1 MRILS
6 TYQNYNH
13 KPAFGNGFGNGAI
26 QLSSAELAKLPPK
39 VQQRI
44 KAAHLQNLVGNMDD
58 AGQRVLAGI
67 LPEIVDA
74 VKSTVSLVKRKK
86 KGVSEAVAIFLSDT
100 GRNLEEVVQKLTST
114 QEVLPKPV
122 LKSAE
127 VSAEDGVALKLVE
140 MSAKRSTHY
149 NTLNEILS
157 DDECSAASV
166 QRILDSGLLK
176 PIKKE
181 HRFELIEKMLNV
193 AVKRKSPELVV
204 RLYNYV
210 FTENRRGFGILVN
223 PKNLI
228 NVDCCST
235 LKKFFDA
242 GAATVNHNVVYV
254 SYINGID
261 KSKGFNQELNNAAI
275 EFASK
280 TAGVGFVKRVLIKTE
295 ANFDDAKPDKEKLA
309 GLIEKYLCAEV
320 PQNIDRPNPPA
331 DVEFINALIPRMPNK
346 LRKMIRENVAADL
359 DKKFS
364 KDRAKDIEK
373 VLKWYFTP
381 ARKQVD

>member
-1 MRILS
+1 MKILS

-74 VKSTVSLVKRKK
+74 VKSIVSLVKRKK

-181 HRFELIEKMLNV
+181 HRFELVEKMIEV
-193 AVKRKSPELVV
+193 ATKRKNPELVGK
-204 RLYNYV
+204 LFNYV
-210 FTENRRGFGILVN
+210 FSLNQNTLAFRVN
-223 PKNLI
+223 DKNVI
-228 NVDCCST
+228 NVNLCPT
-235 LKKFFDA
+235 LMKFFNA
-242 GAATVNHNVVYV
+242 GAESGNKQVIRESHFY
-254 SYINGID
+254 GMD
-261 KSKGFNQELNNAAI
+261 KSEGFNQELNNAAI
-275 EFASK
+275 EFAAK
-280 TAGVGFVKRVLIKTE
+280 TAEMNFVKRVLIHTE
-295 ANFDDAKPDKEKLA
+295 ANFDDAKPDREKLA
-309 GLIEKYLCAEV
+309 GLIKKYLCAEV

-359 DKKFS
+359 DEKLG